1 MSFHQIVKVPQE
13 RIGAIIG
20 KNGKV
25 KEEIEHRCNVQIE
38 IDSEMGT
45 AIVSGSKPPDEME
58 PFKAT
63 EMISAI
69 ARGFSPERAYRIFG
83 AEETFHQIDLRDYVG
98 KSSNALERIKGRI
111 IGEGGRS
118 RRTIEELSGAYISVY
133 GHTVSFIGT
142 YKQIKLAT
150 DAINMLTS
158 GSMHKTVY
166 TMLQEARRK
175 EKLDRMRLWEE
186 Q

>member
-1 MSFHQIVKVPQE
+1 
-13 RIGAIIG
+13 
-20 KNGKV
+20 
-25 KEEIEHRCNVQIE
+25 
-38 IDSEMGT
+38 
-45 AIVSGSKPPDEME
+45 
-58 PFKAT
+58 
-63 EMISAI
+63 
-69 ARGFSPERAYRIFG
+69 
-83 AEETFHQIDLRDYVG
+83 LRDYVG